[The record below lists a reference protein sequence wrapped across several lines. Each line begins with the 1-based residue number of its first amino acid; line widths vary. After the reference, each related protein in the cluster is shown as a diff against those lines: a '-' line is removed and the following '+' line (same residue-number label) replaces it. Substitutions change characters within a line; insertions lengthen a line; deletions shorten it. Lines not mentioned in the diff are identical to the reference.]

1 MGAQCCK
8 DTPDDSSLKMSNT
21 ADCEAIMQDSV
32 LGEKSVWNENSKEP
46 ITEVP
51 AKGEPNEPEAKPQEA
66 VFIFEHEGIR
76 TPVTFKRSPA
86 GVNFNNSVPVVV
98 DNVFIDGYAESL
110 GVQKNWN
117 LVAIDGQKLQDMS
130 FEVAAAMIQST
141 LNALPRAKE
150 AHFVFKMD
158 NADETRGVVI
168 KSAPAGFTYNTG
180 MMPITVGSVS
190 DGGQADRL
198 GVKVEWTLKSV
209 DEQELTSL
217 KFEDAASLI
226 RAAMKELPQTDS

>member
-8 DTPDDSSLKMSNT
+8 GAADNDVLKVST
-21 ADCEAIMQDSV
+21 AAECEEIMQSSV
-32 LGEKSVWNENSKEP
+32 LDEKPPASAWDGRKESHEKEEPKEP
-46 ITEVP
+46 
-51 AKGEPNEPEAKPQEA
+51 AAEPQA
-66 VFIFEHEGIR
+66 VVLLFEHEGIQ
-76 TPVTFKRSPA
+76 TPVTFKRGPA
-86 GVNFNNSVPVVV
+86 GLIFNNSMPVIIE
-98 DNVFIDGYAESL
+98 NVSRNGYAESL
-110 GVQKNWN
+110 GVKHSWT
-117 LVAIDGQKLQDMS
+117 LVAIDGQKLQDMK
-130 FEVAAAMIQST
+130 FEGAVAMIDSA
-141 LNALPRAKE
+141 LNALPRVKE
-150 AHFVFKMD
+150 AHFVFGTD
-158 NADETRGVVI
+158 EADETRGVVI